1 MADTPKIGC
10 GDAERHMPRVS
21 EDASSVESWFARV
34 VLPLEPALM
43 QFLRHNWRNQSDI
56 TDLRQDV
63 YERVFAAALKEIP
76 AHPRQFVFT
85 TARNLLIN
93 RIRDE
98 QVVPFEAVTD
108 IDALNTAIDA
118 PGPDRTVQA
127 RDELRRVQV
136 ALDSLPPRCREVV
149 ILRRVEGL
157 SRKEIALRMGVAE
170 DTVTEHFIKG
180 MRRLAGLLY
189 SDPQDLGRM
198 L

>member
-21 EDASSVESWFARV
+21 EDASSVESWFTRV

-56 TDLRQDV
+56 SDLRQDV

-76 AHPRQFVFT
+76 THPRQFVFT

-127 RDELRRVQV
+127 RDELRRVQS

>member
-1 MADTPKIGC
+1 
-10 GDAERHMPRVS
+10 MPRVS
-21 EDASSVESWFARV
+21 DDASSVEAWFARV

-43 QFLRHNWRNQSDI
+43 QFLRHNWRNPSDI
-56 TDLRQDV
+56 ADLRQDV

-76 AHPRQFVFT
+76 AYPRQFVFT

-93 RIRDE
+93 RVRDE

-108 IDALNTAIDA
+108 IDALAAAMDM
-118 PGPDRTVQA
+118 PGPDRTA
-127 RDELRRVQV
+127 LAKDELRRVQS

-149 ILRRVEGL
+149 LLRRIEGL
-157 SRKEIALRMGVAE
+157 SRKEIAVRMGIAE

-180 MRRLAGLLY
+180 MRRLASLLY
-189 SDPQDLGRM
+189 SDPTDLGRM

>member
-1 MADTPKIGC
+1 
-10 GDAERHMPRVS
+10 MPRVS
-21 EDASSVESWFARV
+21 EDASSVESWFTRV

-56 TDLRQDV
+56 SDLRQDV

-76 AHPRQFVFT
+76 THPRQFVFT

-127 RDELRRVQV
+127 RDELRRVQS

>member
-21 EDASSVESWFARV
+21 DDASSVEAWFARV

-43 QFLRHNWRNQSDI
+43 QFLRHNWRNPSDI
-56 TDLRQDV
+56 ADLRQDV

-76 AHPRQFVFT
+76 AYPRQFVFT

-93 RIRDE
+93 RVRDE

-108 IDALNTAIDA
+108 IDALAAAMDM
-118 PGPDRTVQA
+118 PGPDRTA
-127 RDELRRVQV
+127 LAKDELRRVQS
-136 ALDSLPPRCREVV
+136 ALDSLPTRCREVV
-149 ILRRVEGL
+149 IHRRIVGI
-157 SRKEIALRMGVAE
+157 SRKEIAVRMGIAE

-180 MRRLAGLLY
+180 MRRLASLLY
-189 SDPQDLGRM
+189 SDPTDLGRM